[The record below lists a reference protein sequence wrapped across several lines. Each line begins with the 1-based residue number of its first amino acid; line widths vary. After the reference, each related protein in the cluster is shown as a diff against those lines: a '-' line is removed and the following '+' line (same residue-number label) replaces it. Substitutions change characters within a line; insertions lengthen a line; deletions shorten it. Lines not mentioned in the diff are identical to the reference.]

1 MRKIK
6 TTKIGKKEYVE
17 VDERIR
23 LFWELHPNWTI
34 LTEMVYNCE
43 ENLVCIFKC
52 KIIDENDVIKATGHA
67 REFQADKKSM
77 VNKTSHVEN
86 CETSAIGRA
95 LGIKGIITEYG
106 IASADEVRNAIEQ
119 GEAMDREAEK
129 KLEPKKNDD
138 REYKWDDKGIK
149 TKESGVDI
157 ASDYA
162 SSTLTQDATPEQ
174 LESITGKK
182 PELTPEGDPQREAE
196 MEQEYLVDL
205 NKRVS
210 MCKSEAE
217 AKALAKEGREWTK
230 DWSYKKEEYG
240 TLYKCITESFSA
252 FKKSQDAA
260 KAAASKG
267 GA

>member
-1 MRKIK
+1 MKKIK

-129 KLEPKKNDD
+129 KLEPKK
-138 REYKWDDKGIK
+138 
-149 TKESGVDI
+149 KESSVDI

-182 PELTPEGDPQREAE
+182 PELTPEGDPQ
-196 MEQEYLVDL
+196 
-205 NKRVS
+205 
-210 MCKSEAE
+210 
-217 AKALAKEGREWTK
+217 
-230 DWSYKKEEYG
+230 
-240 TLYKCITESFSA
+240 
-252 FKKSQDAA
+252 
-260 KAAASKG
+260 
-267 GA
+267 

>member
-1 MRKIK
+1 MKKIK

-129 KLEPKKNDD
+129 KLEPKK
-138 REYKWDDKGIK
+138 
-149 TKESGVDI
+149 KESSVDI

-260 KAAASKG
+260 KAAAIKG

>member
-1 MRKIK
+1 MKKIK

-129 KLEPKKNDD
+129 KLEPKK
-138 REYKWDDKGIK
+138 
-149 TKESGVDI
+149 KESSVDI

-267 GA
+267 GAGLRSTTT